1 MTYLPEIYGTV
12 DKDEEG
18 FVDLYFDYENRKF
31 IDCNGDPVG
40 NPEDVMPEWL
50 WYLFRSSQRDIRYEL
65 DGMRFIFRYPEDL
78 YWPGHYSLDAWF

>member
-40 NPEDVMPEWL
+40 NPEDVMP
-50 WYLFRSSQRDIRYEL
+50 
-65 DGMRFIFRYPEDL
+65 
-78 YWPGHYSLDAWF
+78 